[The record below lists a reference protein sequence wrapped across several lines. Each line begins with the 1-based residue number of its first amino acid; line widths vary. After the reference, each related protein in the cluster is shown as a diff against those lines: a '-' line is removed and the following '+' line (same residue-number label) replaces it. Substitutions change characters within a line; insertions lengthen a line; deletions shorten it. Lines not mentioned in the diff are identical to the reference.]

1 LKTEESELPYDYAPA
16 SYTLSRSYGGLK
28 LATDVMLKTFSEVE
42 SVIEDFFQNENHIYV
57 RDCFEDVISKVSELN
72 LLSICCDDHE
82 DVLPFL
88 IMEYVQIRFHFEST
102 RYRNNFFASYNSQV
116 HTNKKIAKNV

>member
-57 RDCFEDVISKVSELN
+57 RDCFEDVISKESELN
-72 LLSICCDDHE
+72 LLSIRCDDHE